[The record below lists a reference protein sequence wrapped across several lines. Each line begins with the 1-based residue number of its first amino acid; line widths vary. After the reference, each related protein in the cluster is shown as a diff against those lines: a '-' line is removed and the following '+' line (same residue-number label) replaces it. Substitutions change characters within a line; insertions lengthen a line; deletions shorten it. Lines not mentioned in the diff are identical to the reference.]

1 MFKDEDNFLLVMN
14 IVALT
19 VIILKEIYDYIK

>member
-1 MFKDEDNFLLVMN
+1 MFEEDNFLLVMN